1 MKLQLLVLAFGLCL
15 LTACSKEITVEDI
28 EAHRFIIMRDC
39 DTGAVIRSTGGGP
52 YDECLSSPNTEEEE
66 EE

>member
-1 MKLQLLVLAFGLCL
+1 MKLQLLSLAFGLCL
-15 LTACSKEITVEDI
+15 LTACSKAITVEDI
-28 EAHRFIIMRDC
+28 EPGRSIMRDC
-39 DTGAVIRSTGGGP
+39 DTGAVIRSLGGGP